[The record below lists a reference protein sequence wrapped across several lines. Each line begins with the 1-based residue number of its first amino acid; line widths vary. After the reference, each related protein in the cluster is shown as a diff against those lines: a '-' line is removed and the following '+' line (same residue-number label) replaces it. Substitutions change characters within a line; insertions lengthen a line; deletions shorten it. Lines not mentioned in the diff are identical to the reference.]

1 MKQTISEMQDLH
13 QKMIDSIAIV
23 RDYNSERAQMY
34 LERKKIADELGR
46 KLL

>member
-1 MKQTISEMQDLH
+1 MKQTISEMHELH
-13 QKMIDSIAIV
+13 QKMIDSIGIV